1 MRAAARAKSKLGVL
15 RGFAGPPPPPV
26 FAWREF
32 ADQIPSGAGG
42 ALKQPQRMY
51 PGAMPHRA
59 AFQTGSLT
67 PLATARLA
75 NPRNLR
81 DNNNLPSLSG
91 RQQGKDSVQL
101 C

>member
-15 RGFAGPPPPPV
+15 RGFAGPRHPRFSRGGNLQTKSQAEPGE
-26 FAWREF
+26 RRR
-32 ADQIPSGAGG
+32 IPENVSWCHA
-42 ALKQPQRMY
+42 A
-51 PGAMPHRA
+51 RA

-91 RQQGKDSVQL
+91 RQSGKDSVQL